1 MNEYTTPEHAELA
14 SAYVDGAVDDAQ
26 RAQVETSPDLMALA
40 ASFQLVRAVLA
51 DVAPS
56 PVEARE
62 QAVSAALAAFDAPS
76 TATSSAIPVAP
87 PTNVISL
94 ERHRRYRGVLS
105 AAAAVLAVGVLGL
118 VAVNGLRGSDSK
130 SSSGTVVTAD
140 SPIAPTAGGKQGPD
154 ATIGSIGGPA
164 DARVAVDTPAQ
175 LLSVADQYAP
185 VDTSST
191 GAAVVT
197 TELGGTTAS
206 STASGTAGAESAN
219 GRPAIACSL
228 SRSQIVLAEITFRGV
243 AAYAVRDTVTGT
255 ISAIDLTCHVLAEAS
270 P

>member
-1 MNEYTTPEHAELA
+1 
-14 SAYVDGAVDDAQ
+14 
-26 RAQVETSPDLMALA
+26 
-40 ASFQLVRAVLA
+40 
-51 DVAPS
+51 
-56 PVEARE
+56 
-62 QAVSAALAAFDAPS
+62 
-76 TATSSAIPVAP
+76 
-87 PTNVISL
+87 
-94 ERHRRYRGVLS
+94 
-105 AAAAVLAVGVLGL
+105 

-140 SPIAPTAGGKQGPD
+140 SPIAPTAGGKQGPEG
-154 ATIGSIGGPA
+154 TIGSIGGPA

-185 VDTSST
+185 IDTSTT

-197 TELGGTTAS
+197 TQLGGTTAS
-206 STASGTAGAESAN
+206 STASTAGAESLN